1 MNLQQ
6 LKVTVDRTIELLQTH
21 QSAEEIPV
29 LITLS
34 NNSVGARG
42 SCEAKYIG
50 MGFDWEH
57 GQFRIEPSVR
67 LVKMGESLTDAKR
80 PMEKE
85 FNGRKYYTCNRCEGK
100 VNKDDRFC
108 KHCGQKLR

>member
-21 QSAEEIPV
+21 QNAEDIPI

-42 SCEAKYIG
+42 SCETKYVG
-50 MGFDWEH
+50 MGFDWEY
-57 GQFRIEPSVR
+57 GQFRIEPLVR
-67 LVKMGESLTDAKR
+67 LVKMGDSLIDVKK
-80 PMEKE
+80 PIQKEFMEK
-85 FNGRKYYTCNRCEGK
+85 KYYTCARCEGK
-100 VNKDDRFC
+100 VAKDDRFC
-108 KHCGQKLR
+108 KHCGQRLR